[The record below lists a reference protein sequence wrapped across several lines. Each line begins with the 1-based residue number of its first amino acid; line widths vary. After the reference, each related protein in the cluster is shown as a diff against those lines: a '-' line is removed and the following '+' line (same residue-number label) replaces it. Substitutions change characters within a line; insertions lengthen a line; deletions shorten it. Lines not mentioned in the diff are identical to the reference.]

1 MTAYYTLS
9 TSAIR
14 KIAVLQIMIL
24 LSLVLS
30 FGQNQKHDSSTT
42 DLKKEWWYPIIQ
54 KHNIDISQFNYKATF
69 TVLNNN
75 VIQSYWLELGKCDTL
90 KDQYLKSK
98 NAIIIVMYDTNFVKV
113 AKRKNYYIQSIKNLM
128 HDLKRNTIDTDY
140 FVERWYDI
148 KDKKIIPLDSI
159 KGYSSI
165 DFNHA
170 LKIAPNS
177 YTRILP

>member
-1 MTAYYTLS
+1 MTTNYSLS
-9 TSAIR
+9 TSDIKR
-14 KIAVLQIMIL
+14 IALLQIMIL
-24 LSLVLS
+24 LSLALS
-30 FGQNQKHDSSTT
+30 FGQNQKHDSGPT
-42 DLKKEWWYPIIQ
+42 DLKNDWWRPIIQ
-54 KHNIDISQFNYKATF
+54 KHKIDISQFNYKATF

-90 KDQYLKSK
+90 KDQYLKLK
-98 NAIIIVMYDTNFVKV
+98 NAVIIVMYDTNFVKV
-113 AKRKNYYIQSIKNLM
+113 AKRKNYSIQSIKSLM
-128 HDLKRNTIDTDY
+128 HDLKRNTIDIDY

-159 KGYSSI
+159 NGYSSI

-177 YTRILP
+177 YKRILP